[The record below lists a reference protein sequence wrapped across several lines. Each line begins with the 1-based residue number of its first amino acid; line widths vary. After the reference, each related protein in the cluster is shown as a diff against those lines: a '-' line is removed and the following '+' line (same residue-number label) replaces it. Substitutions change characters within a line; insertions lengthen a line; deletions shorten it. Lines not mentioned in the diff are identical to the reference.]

1 MKILTVDIG
10 TGTQDIFLYDSDLD
24 IENGFKLVLPSPTM
38 MVHRRLKQSLPSR
51 TPILLSG
58 HQMGGGPSAWAIE
71 EYARA
76 GIPVYM
82 TPTAATTINDE
93 LEKVESLGIK
103 IISEDEVHGL
113 SSTVHRLELKDFDFP
128 LISKTF
134 TDYDVSLNDLA
145 AIAVAVFDHGNA
157 PAGVSD
163 RQFRFDYLDERIRAK
178 NSLSAFAYLS
188 TDIPHIMTRLQSVV
202 DSAGDLPYPLV
213 VMDTAPAAVLGAT
226 FDSKLNSNFSPKIN
240 SKLNPKF
247 GLNLN
252 PSLPTRRSMIICN
265 VGNFHT
271 LAFRLGEKGIEG
283 VFEHHTGEID
293 LPKLE
298 SLLRRLADASL
309 KHEDVFNDMGHGA
322 LMYTDEVFEFGK
334 DEFDVVV
341 TGPRR
346 SIFSITPASTS
357 GFDTADDHRL
367 LNPPLSAT
375 ENLRPYFATPFGDM
389 MIAGCFGL
397 LAATAEIMPDLA
409 EPILGSLREAGGRGR
424 GVAPWDNKS

>member
-1 MKILTVDIG
+1 MKILTVDVG
-10 TGTQDIFLYDSDLD
+10 TGTQDIFLYDSNLD

-38 MVHRRLKQSLPSR
+38 MVHRRIKQMLVSR
-51 TPILLSG
+51 TPILLTG

-82 TPTAATTINDE
+82 TPSAATTLNDE
-93 LEKVESLGIK
+93 LDKVEALGIR
-103 IISEDEVHGL
+103 IVSDNEVEGL
-113 SSTVHRLELKDFDFP
+113 GSKVAGLELRDFDFE

-134 TDYDVSLNDLA
+134 NDYGVSLKDLS

-163 RQFRFDYLDERIRAK
+163 RQFRFDYLDERIKAK

-188 TDIPHIMTRLQSVV
+188 NDIPKIMTRLQSVA
-202 DSAGDLPYPLV
+202 DSAGGLSCPLV
-213 VMDTAPAAVLGAT
+213 VMDTAPAAVLGAN
-226 FDSKLNSNFSPKIN
+226 FDAQVAIRRQKIV
-240 SKLNPKF
+240 
-247 GLNLN
+247 
-252 PSLPTRRSMIICN
+252 CN

-293 LPKLE
+293 LARLE
-298 SLLRRLADASL
+298 ALIRKLADGSL
-309 KHEDVFNDMGHGA
+309 KHQDVFDDMGHGA
-322 LMYTDEVFEFGK
+322 LIYSDDNFEFGK

-346 SIFSITPASTS
+346 SMFAV
-357 GFDTADDHRL
+357 GADGR
-367 LNPPLSAT
+367 PPL
-375 ENLRPYFATPFGDM
+375 LKPYFATPFGDM

-397 LAATAEIMPDLA
+397 LAATAEVIPNLA
-409 EPILGSLREAGGRGR
+409 EKIYGSLRGGRGH
-424 GVAPWDNKS
+424 GIAPWDNPS

>member
-10 TGTQDIFLYDSDLD
+10 TGTQDIFLYDSNLD

-82 TPTAATTINDE
+82 TSSAATTINDE
-93 LEKVESLGIK
+93 LEKVEAMGIR
-103 IISEDEVHGL
+103 IVGEEEVKGL
-113 SSTVHRLELKDFDFP
+113 RSKVESLELKDFDFE
-128 LISKTF
+128 LISRTF
-134 TDYDVSLNDLA
+134 NDYGVSLDDLS

-163 RQFRFDYLDERIRAK
+163 RQFRFDYLDERIKAK

-188 TDIPHIMTRLQSVV
+188 NDVPNIMTRLQSVV
-202 DSAGDLPYPLV
+202 DSAGELPCPLV
-213 VMDTAPAAVLGAT
+213 VMDTAPAAVLGAG
-226 FDSKLNSNFSPKIN
+226 FDPFVAQRKQKIV
-240 SKLNPKF
+240 
-247 GLNLN
+247 
-252 PSLPTRRSMIICN
+252 CN

-298 SLLRRLADASL
+298 SLIRKLADGSL

-334 DEFDVVV
+334 DDFDIVV

-346 SIFSITPASTS
+346 SMFRN
-357 GFDTADDHRL
+357 ADDGRQTMD
-367 LNPPLSAT
+367 NGQSSIV
-375 ENLRPYFATPFGDM
+375 NGRLRPYFAVPCGDM

-397 LAATAEIMPDLA
+397 LAATGEILP
-409 EPILGSLREAGGRGR
+409 ELGESIQRSLRGEGGR
-424 GVAPWDNKS
+424 GVAPWDAG